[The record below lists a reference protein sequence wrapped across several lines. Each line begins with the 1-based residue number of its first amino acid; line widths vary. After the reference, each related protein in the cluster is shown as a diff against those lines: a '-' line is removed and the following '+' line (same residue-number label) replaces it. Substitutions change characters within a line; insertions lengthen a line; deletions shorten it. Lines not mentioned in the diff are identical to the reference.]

1 MSSLPSAENETPK
14 RVVTSQ
20 YLGRLREQG
29 TFSPTKPKG
38 TSNKDQT
45 SAYLRKHCI
54 PELLEDL
61 TSDLAVNQPDDPRR
75 HLYKRL
81 GLMLGAEAGE
91 PPEDVSCFLRVHI
104 ECSTRH
110 TDGAVAHFLRRSTLD
125 AGTSS
130 MFKGWMEEATGLL
143 EGFVH
148 EALGEPIVVGDGRF
162 ETQIEPESLGMSLKD
177 AHIQIDDLNE
187 RLRMANATID
197 AMAQA
202 SSAEQ
207 ADGSARGRK
216 PASQVATMRAVPAV
230 TNSLQSMQFE
240 PFLADTSWDNKK
252 DPEGSCTFRII
263 VRMLPT
269 PPPPLLHPTWPEC
282 ADDLGCGI
290 LKSRGDYRKRRTTQ
304 K

>member
-1 MSSLPSAENETPK
+1 MSSLPSAGNETPK
-14 RVVTSQ
+14 RVVTAQ

-45 SAYLRKHCI
+45 SAYLRKYCI

-75 HLYKRL
+75 HLHKRL

-130 MFKGWMEEATGLL
+130 MVKGWMEEATGLL

-148 EALGEPIVVGDGRF
+148 EALGEPFVVGNGQF
-162 ETQIEPESLGMSLKD
+162 ETQVEAESPGMSLED
-177 AHIQIDDLNE
+177 AQIQIDDLKE

-202 SSAEQ
+202 SRAEHE
-207 ADGSARGRK
+207 DSSPRGRK
-216 PASQVATMRAVPAV
+216 PASQVATMRAVPAI

-263 VRMLPT
+263 VRIRT
-269 PPPPLLHPTWPEC
+269 SPLLPSSTPY
-282 ADDLGCGI
+282 DLNMPMI
-290 LKSRGDYRKRRTTQ
+290 
-304 K
+304 